1 MSLAAAFS
9 FQTQFLAL
17 MRWTPFAK
25 KLHFEHGLEHL
36 YNNCRTADFLLEMGV
51 MHCSGGA
58 RERCETQEVPCQSK
72 MDRKSNFYQRDGENG
87 AGQKWATKKLIIVRL
102 TEHN

>member
-17 MRWTPFAK
+17 IWFRISRRPLRWTLFSK

-36 YNNCRTADFLLEMGV
+36 YNNCRTVDFLLE
-51 MHCSGGA
+51 
-58 RERCETQEVPCQSK
+58 
-72 MDRKSNFYQRDGENG
+72 NG
-87 AGQKWATKKLIIVRL
+87 CHAL
-102 TEHN
+102 